1 MPPSAPPSIPLIVGP
16 TAGGKSALALELA
29 QKLGNAELITAD
41 AFQIYK
47 GMDIGTAKPT
57 IAERQGIP
65 HHLIDVRD
73 PRDPTP
79 FTVHD
84 WLRAA
89 NAAIADIQSRGK
101 LPIIVGGTHLY
112 AKALLDGLFDG
123 PGADP
128 ALREQLRT
136 KGLPALREEL
146 ERVDPQ
152 AAQRIHANDE
162 RRTIRALEVFHL
174 TGKPISAH
182 QTQWDS
188 SGAPSP
194 REGVGGGRQTQPN
207 SPSPANSQAFTSH
220 IPHPTSHILI
230 GLDWP
235 SEKINP
241 RINQRVKHMMELG
254 FLDEVRALHASGAF
268 APNANPQAREALGYK
283 QLLDHLEGRR
293 SLDDAV
299 ERIKIDTRHFAKTQR
314 TWLKRLRL
322 TPGSMWIDANTCPQS
337 EWPDRVRSALIPSR

>member
-1 MPPSAPPSIPLIVGP
+1 MPASPLSRIPVIVGP
-16 TAGGKSALALELA
+16 TAGGKSALAVELA
-29 QKLGNAELITAD
+29 QNLGNAEIITAD

-57 IAERQGIP
+57 IAERQDIP

-84 WLRAA
+84 WLREA

-101 LPIIVGGTHLY
+101 LPIVVGGTHLY

-128 ALREQLRT
+128 ALREQLRA

-174 TGKPISAH
+174 TGKPISSH

-188 SGAPSP
+188 KSA
-194 REGVGGGRQTQPN
+194 
-207 SPSPANSQAFTSH
+207 TSD
-220 IPHPTSHILI
+220 IPLPTSHILI

-254 FLDEVRALHASGAF
+254 FLDEVRSLHASGAF

-293 SLDDAV
+293 SLEDAV

-314 TWLKRLRL
+314 TWLKRLRI
-322 TPGSMWIDANTCPQS
+322 TPESMWIDANTYPQS
-337 EWPDRVRSALIPSR
+337 EWPDRVRLALIPRQ

>member
-29 QKLGNAELITAD
+29 QSLGNAELITAD

-57 IAERQGIP
+57 SAERQGIP

-146 ERVDPQ
+146 ERVDPH

-162 RRTIRALEVFHL
+162 RRTIRALEVFRL

-188 SGAPSP
+188 KSS
-194 REGVGGGRQTQPN
+194 
-207 SPSPANSQAFTSH
+207 TSD

-254 FLDEVRALHASGAF
+254 FLDEVRALRASGAF
-268 APNANPQAREALGYK
+268 APTANPQAREALGYK

-299 ERIKIDTRHFAKTQR
+299 ERVKIDTRHFAKTQR
-314 TWLKRLRL
+314 TWLKRLRP
-322 TPGSMWIDANTCPQS
+322 TPGSMWIDANTYPQS

>member
-1 MPPSAPPSIPLIVGP
+1 MPPSLPRIPLIVGP

-29 QKLGNAELITAD
+29 HKLGNAELITAD

-57 IAERQGIP
+57 IAERQGIH
-65 HHLIDVRD
+65 HHLLDLRD

-84 WLRAA
+84 WLREA
-89 NAAIADIQSRGK
+89 NAAIVDIQSRGK
-101 LPIIVGGTHLY
+101 APIIVGGTHLY

-128 ALREQLRT
+128 ALREQLRA
-136 KGLPALREEL
+136 KGLAALREEL

-174 TGKPISAH
+174 TGKPISEH

-188 SGAPSP
+188 VAPPTPGHLDTSTP
-194 REGVGGGRQTQPN
+194 R
-207 SPSPANSQAFTSH
+207 FL
-220 IPHPTSHILI
+220 LI

-241 RINQRVKHMMELG
+241 RINQRVKHMMESG
-254 FLDEVRALHASGAF
+254 FLEEVRALHASGAF
-268 APNANPQAREALGYK
+268 APTANPQAREALGYK

-293 SLDDAV
+293 SLEDAV

-322 TPGSMWIDANTCPQS
+322 TPGSMWIDANMSPHS
-337 EWPDRVRSALIPSR
+337 EWVDRVHSSLAPSS

>member
-1 MPPSAPPSIPLIVGP
+1 MSAPRPIPSIVGP

-29 QKLGNAELITAD
+29 HKLGNAEIITAD

-47 GMDIGTAKPT
+47 GMDIGTAKPSV
-57 IAERQGIP
+57 AERQGIP
-65 HHLIDVRD
+65 HHLLDLRD

-101 LPIIVGGTHLY
+101 APIIVGGTHLY

-128 ALREQLRT
+128 ALREQLRA

-146 ERVDPQ
+146 ERVDPA

-174 TGKPISAH
+174 TGKPISKH
-182 QTQWDS
+182 QTQWDPPRGTS
-188 SGAPSP
+188 TSDSPSAPLPLCPSAPS
-194 REGVGGGRQTQPN
+194 
-207 SPSPANSQAFTSH
+207 FL
-220 IPHPTSHILI
+220 LI

-241 RINQRVKHMMELG
+241 RINQRVKHMMETG
-254 FLDEVRALHASGAF
+254 FLEEVRSLRDSGAF
-268 APNANPQAREALGYK
+268 APTANPQAREALGYK

-293 SLDDAV
+293 TLEDAV

-322 TPGSMWIDANTCPQS
+322 TPASLWIDANTIAPS
-337 EWPDRVRSALIPSR
+337 DWAARVLERAQD